1 MARGSRRGPC
11 LPPAIR
17 IYSQF
22 LKNLRGANY
31 TSAWAPH
38 GAAAKSRY
46 KVRTLAVTPVA
57 LDARD
62 RTHQLLQRWGW
73 NATSFQTLSREFS
86 YWFAKDGYVAY
97 AECGGAWVCAGA
109 PIAETERLS
118 QVANA
123 FVDAA
128 AAQGKRASFFAV
140 EQRFLNATGMSSFL
154 LGEQPVYDPGTWAA
168 HLRRSSSL
176 REQLRRARA
185 KGVHITTGVPSG
197 DSHELARVHEAWLSR
212 HPLPSMGFLTG
223 LDPFS
228 AQRPRRYF
236 VARSEKESILGFAT
250 LSPVY
255 ARQGW
260 LFEHL
265 VRAPNAPNGTVEL
278 LIDCAMR
285 TLAEEGVSW
294 ATLGLA
300 PLAGDVARPLRWV
313 RRWAEPFY
321 NFEGLRAFKAKL
333 GPIRWDPVY
342 LAYPRANNGL
352 TALCD
357 GLAAFARGRPIGF
370 ATRSLSKSLMRLSR
384 SDFLRE
390 PSSATV
396 I

>member
-1 MARGSRRGPC
+1 
-11 LPPAIR
+11 
-17 IYSQF
+17 
-22 LKNLRGANY
+22 
-31 TSAWAPH
+31 
-38 GAAAKSRY
+38 
-46 KVRTLAVTPVA
+46 
-57 LDARD
+57 
-62 RTHQLLQRWGW
+62 LQRWGW
-73 NATSFQTLSREFS
+73 NATSFQTLSQEFS
-86 YWFAKDGYVAY
+86 YWFTKDGYVAY

-109 PIAETERLS
+109 PIADTERLS

-154 LGEQPVYDPGTWAA
+154 LGEQPVYDPGTWTA
-168 HLRRSSSL
+168 HLRRAPSL

-185 KGVHITTGVPSG
+185 KGVHVTTGVPSG
-197 DSHELARVHEAWLSR
+197 DSHELTRVHEAWLSR

-236 VARSEKESILGFAT
+236 VARSNTESILGFAT

-285 TLAEEGVSW
+285 ILAEEGVSW

-342 LAYPRANNGL
+342 LAYPRTNNGL

-357 GLAAFARGRPIGF
+357 GLTAFARGRPIGF

-390 PSSATV
+390 PSSATA